1 MEKEDLKKLEGEL
14 KKATDHFSEQ
24 ARIRL
29 GLTKSVIDKKI
40 KDVIETYSNNIK
52 NLGLISGTVAP
63 FSLTLLTIQ
72 ELNVNSIILLIGFF
86 ILLINIILSQQFLSE
101 QTQDFDT
108 RITKSQIKHMF
119 AESKLQEINDPNKS
133 PSDKFGL
140 TVDYLK
146 EMNEAEELL
155 GIGEY
160 DINALTSKNN
170 MRKYNKIINTAFV
183 GGSCLIMLSTVFNKI
198 AVLIS
203 SCL

>member
-1 MEKEDLKKLEGEL
+1 
-14 KKATDHFSEQ
+14 
-24 ARIRL
+24 
-29 GLTKSVIDKKI
+29 
-40 KDVIETYSNNIK
+40 
-52 NLGLISGTVAP
+52 
-63 FSLTLLTIQ
+63 
-72 ELNVNSIILLIGFF
+72 
-86 ILLINIILSQQFLSE
+86 
-101 QTQDFDT
+101 
-108 RITKSQIKHMF
+108 MF